1 MVEWAL
7 PNTINYTGGFTVD
20 TQDYTIT
27 EPKRK
32 RGQHLRLE
40 DRGAMH
46 VLFKE
51 KYTDR
56 AIARIIGCSPS
67 TVGNERARGT
77 PARKSNRGRAP
88 QYNPRVAQQVY
99 RENRIR
105 SRRKHKLES
114 CGLFTTWALEQ
125 IKEYGWSLDA
135 CVGYARR
142 NKLFHESQIP
152 STSTLYN
159 AVWAGRFALKPIDL
173 PEATKRRHH
182 KRKSRVNKRPK
193 GTSIEHRPAVVDER
207 KEMGH
212 WETDTVV
219 GKREGKE
226 AVVLSLVERVSMNY
240 LSILIPGKTSDAV
253 MGGMKLLRETFG
265 DKFGTVFKTITTDN
279 GPEFE
284 TFSQVED
291 WGTKIYFAHPYSSWE
306 RPVNERHNRILRIYM
321 PKGKSMAHC
330 TPEDVLAYSDEMN
343 GLPRRCLD
351 YRTPEEVFEEFLDTV
366 YAA

>member
-1 MVEWAL
+1 
-7 PNTINYTGGFTVD
+7 
-20 TQDYTIT
+20 
-27 EPKRK
+27 
-32 RGQHLRLE
+32 
-40 DRGAMH
+40 
-46 VLFKE
+46 
-51 KYTDR
+51 
-56 AIARIIGCSPS
+56 
-67 TVGNERARGT
+67 
-77 PARKSNRGRAP
+77 
-88 QYNPRVAQQVY
+88 
-99 RENRIR
+99 
-105 SRRKHKLES
+105 
-114 CGLFTTWALEQ
+114 
-125 IKEYGWSLDA
+125 
-135 CVGYARR
+135 VGYARR